1 MLSHSMCEKCYHI
14 LCVKNVQIRRFFWS
28 VFAHFS
34 RSIRNVNLTL
44 YWCIPSRTLEL
55 FSFNHKIW
63 TVIIFLDLCLT
74 RSIFCHELLNNLW
87 FFFLLEQFL
96 LLFKSS
102 FVIPVKPIGLSK
114 ILYEIQERIQNPI
127 KHL

>member
-1 MLSHSMCEKCYHI
+1 MI
-14 LCVKNVQIRRFFWS
+14 
-28 VFAHFS
+28 
-34 RSIRNVNLTL
+34 
-44 YWCIPSRTLEL
+44 
-55 FSFNHKIW
+55 
-63 TVIIFLDLCLT
+63 
-74 RSIFCHELLNNLW
+74 
-87 FFFLLEQFL
+87 FFLLEQFL